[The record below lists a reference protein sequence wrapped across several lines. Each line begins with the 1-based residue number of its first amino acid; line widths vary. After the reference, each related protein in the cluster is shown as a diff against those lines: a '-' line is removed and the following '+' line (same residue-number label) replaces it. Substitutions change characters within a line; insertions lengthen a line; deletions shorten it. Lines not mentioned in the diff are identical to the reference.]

1 MPGNV
6 IIQTVSNL
14 IEAQKEIGRERDK
27 QKMCARERENLNREK
42 KTNFCVAC

>member
-27 QKMCARERENLNREK
+27 QKMCAREREPKQRK
-42 KTNFCVAC
+42 KNNFCVAC